1 MRNLQ
6 ECQAEVFR
14 RSEQRMQ
21 ARKRLRRRMQT
32 TCLLLVLC
40 LAACGACFLPIEE
53 TLPAAGKAEMQF
65 FTENVLA
72 YAGGG
77 FSTDGAPAEYGS
89 ITVSGEGISHY
100 YTSTEKVEDI
110 IFLIDTI
117 ISAPETTVTTG
128 FFGAIVNTHEI
139 TVATD
144 EKWIASDTF
153 AGGDFESFY
162 SGCYI
167 SPTKYGC
174 IITVTHT
181 NGIVDQYRLIGSML
195 SNLTTGEVFHMT
207 VVAHFALKDAL
218 GLLSD

>member
-117 ISAPETTVTTG
+117 ISAPETTVTTD
-128 FFGAIVNTHEI
+128 FFGIIYSDSEP
-139 TVATD
+139 TVTTND
-144 EKWIASDTF
+144 QWV
-153 AGGDFESFY
+153 DFESPMFCHTVP
-162 SGCYI
+162 G
-167 SPTKYGC
+167 KYGYR
-174 IITVTHT
+174 ITVNHT
-181 NGIVDQYRLIGSML
+181 NGTVDQYRLQGSML

>member
-77 FSTDGAPAEYGS
+77 FSTDGEPAEYGS
-89 ITVSGEGISHY
+89 ITVSAPGMIPVMYASAEKLRTIHEWIDAITSNPENPFIFTEGWGES
-100 YTSTEKVEDI
+100 DI
-110 IFLIDTI
+110 L
-117 ISAPETTVTTG
+117 A
-128 FFGAIVNTHEI
+128 
-139 TVATD
+139 
-144 EKWIASDTF
+144 
-153 AGGDFESFY
+153 AGGPLYSIYPDNTADFESTNPPSY
-162 SGCYI
+162 KIQI
-167 SPTKYGC
+167 SQADGTFTEYLLTKTAL
-174 IITVTHT
+174 INQTTDEIFFITDGTYHA
-181 NGIVDQYRLIGSML
+181 IM
-195 SNLTTGEVFHMT
+195 
-207 VVAHFALKDAL
+207 DAL
-218 GLLSD
+218 GLPSN